1 MSSMILSDQ
10 KRMVNFPL
18 VNASIVT
25 QWLLLPVSDE
35 YELSV
40 KIVRGLGDSLLVA
53 AAAPRSLGA
62 GHEEECGE
70 GRQPG
75 HQHRDQDRRA
85 ASTDPEHL
93 ISPAFNVGRMSLF
106 QETNVFNHKE
116 ANFLP
121 FDLMIISRS
130 VSSSTLKMVGYFDS
144 MQEGCRARLPVFIFR
159 LPNL

>member
-1 MSSMILSDQ
+1 
-10 KRMVNFPL
+10 MVYLPL

-116 ANFLP
+116 AKFLP

-130 VSSSTLKMVGYFDS
+130 VSSSIHLKWLDTMTVQYARR
-144 MQEGCRARLPVFIFR
+144 MQSTPAHIHLHIHQDVFCGNFR
-159 LPNL
+159 L